1 MAASKIFAQS
11 PSSRDK
17 SCPRDA
23 FLGLCEH
30 GCVVGVAQGNYTRSV
45 SNKRYAVAAVAILK
59 KNPEL
64 SECDRD
70 LWKAVTRGAS
80 LTHNGQMDVVNSL
93 FRAGHLK

>member
-1 MAASKIFAQS
+1 
-11 PSSRDK
+11 
-17 SCPRDA
+17 
-23 FLGLCEH
+23 
-30 GCVVGVAQGNYTRSV
+30 V